1 MEVPQYGTLLLRA
14 ASFPLVVA
22 FAEGEFFASSTPTE
36 WPSFVDEILDRSD
49 IRSDPSDGSVR
60 DGATLVLTMNVFT
73 MDGWRVHA
81 ARGRHGRRVWHRD
94 ADGVYSEVE
103 APGFSTLG
111 GSSCKASIGRISIAA
126 DPNVEVGDE
135 TRGLCPGYQC
145 LCTEVL
151 IGCAG
156 GRSTGS
162 RAGSRSSSM
171 LRATCGVRWMSP
183 AWARVKTIW
192 WTVGGVTPK

>member
-36 WPSFVDEILDRSD
+36 WPYFVDEILDRSD

-135 TRGLCPGYQC
+135 TRGLCPGY
-145 LCTEVL
+145 
-151 IGCAG
+151 
-156 GRSTGS
+156 
-162 RAGSRSSSM
+162 
-171 LRATCGVRWMSP
+171 
-183 AWARVKTIW
+183 
-192 WTVGGVTPK
+192 